1 MKRFDIDEPN
11 RIAQILQILKDEEP
25 STLSRM
31 VGKYP
36 SIFSE
41 PTAPAG
47 KVDESLISAK
57 RRQMGNMFRGGR
69 RD

>member
-1 MKRFDIDEPN
+1 MRHFDIDEPN
-11 RIAQILQILKDEEP
+11 RIAQILQLLKNDEP
-25 STLSRM
+25 ATFARM
-31 VGKYP
+31 VKAYP
-36 SIFSE
+36 EIFSE

-69 RD
+69 